1 MILPGATLG
10 MLGGGQLGRMFTVAA
25 RTMGY
30 HVIVLDPDPQSP
42 AGEFATEHLRA
53 GYQDAPA
60 LAYLAKNCDAI
71 STEFENVP
79 AATLETL
86 AAKCTVHPGAHAVA
100 ITQDRIHEKT
110 FLRDNGFPTASFA
123 TIRTPEDM
131 EAGLR
136 AVGTPALLKVARLG
150 YDGKGQ
156 ACVTSIEE
164 AHVAWQEMRREA
176 CVLESLVAFETEV
189 SVVLA
194 RGADGAVATYAVAE
208 NMHRNGILDMT
219 LVPARV
225 SEACAR
231 DAVEMATRIAA
242 RLDYVGVLA
251 VEFFVANGTLLVNEV
266 APRPH
271 NSGHYTLDACVTSQ
285 FEQQVRALCGLP
297 LGDTR
302 LLSPVAMVNLLGE
315 LWHDGH
321 MPPWQHLFTHP
332 GAKLHLYGKR
342 EPRAARKMGHYTCLG
357 DTIEEALAAAMA
369 IRAALRA
376 APRASS
382 PPRRTGCR

>member
-10 MLGGGQLGRMFTVAA
+10 MLGGGQLGRMFAQAA

-53 GYQDAPA
+53 DFQDAAA
-60 LAYLAKNCDAI
+60 LEHLAKNCDAI

-123 TIRTPEDM
+123 AIRTLEDM

-156 ACVTSIEE
+156 ARVTSIDE
-164 AHVAWQEMRREA
+164 AHAAWQEMRREA

-194 RGADGAVATYAVAE
+194 RGADGAVAIYPVAE

-225 SEACAR
+225 SAACAR
-231 DAVEMATRIAA
+231 DAVDMAARIAA

-271 NSGHYTLDACVTSQ
+271 NSGHYTIDACVTSQ

-297 LGDTR
+297 LGDTH
-302 LLSPVAMVNLLGE
+302 LLSPVVTANLLGD
-315 LWHDGH
+315 LWHGGDA
-321 MPPWQHLFTHP
+321 PPWSPLLAHP
-332 GAKLHLYGKR
+332 NVKLHLYGKHQAR
-342 EPRAARKMGHYTCLG
+342 PGRKMGHYSILAPTAEQALAQARA
-357 DTIEEALAAAMA
+357 IQEALASAAAVGSMNHCW
-369 IRAALRA
+369 
-376 APRASS
+376 S
-382 PPRRTGCR
+382 